1 MQQSVHLII
10 HKRIHTGE
18 APYKC
23 DICYKAFSQLGNL
36 QRHRCKKN
44 STHLT
49 SVINR
54 FANIVI
60 SRDINTFTPAV
71 NHTAVMYV
79 AKHSEIPVHLQ
90 DINTF
95 TPVVNHTAVMYVAK
109 HSEIPVH
116 LQDKLIHTGD
126 KPYKC
131 NMCSETFTRR
141 TDLNVHKFIHAR
153 GTQI

>member
-1 MQQSVHLII
+1 MCEICHKALSWPSHLII

-49 SVINR
+49 SVMNR

-60 SRDINTFTPAV
+60 SRDINTFTPA
-71 NHTAVMYV
+71 
-79 AKHSEIPVHLQ
+79 
-90 DINTF
+90 
-95 TPVVNHTAVMYVAK
+95 VNHTAVMYVAK